1 MWWRKCAAEQGR
13 ARASFLRRGTDKCA
27 TRPRA
32 AIARL
37 RTDREGVAGRLAGG
51 ERSSKG
57 ASGASGSKRSVV
69 TSADAKVRCPL
80 TSPHL
85 RRRRPRSCSCCP
97 RPRRHPRCRRLAA
110 RRRLPSRLSPEA
122 LDAPARS
129 RPGWCQRARSSSCR
143 RRRRGRRGPCPR
155 PRRQLPARLLLPRR
169 ARVRVGERCL
179 LRVDAHQLPRRLVV
193 LELADVGR
201 GGRHLG
207 IGAGVGEDEVVGQA
221 ALGAAGKGRGGRRG

>member
-1 MWWRKCAAEQGR
+1 MRDSTAHGDCLP
-13 ARASFLRRGTDKCA
+13 SD
-27 TRPRA
+27 RPRGSCGTA
-32 AIARL
+32 CR
-37 RTDREGVAGRLAGG
+37 RREEL
-51 ERSSKG
+51 ERCVRRVRQQKKCCDVRRRKSSMPP
-57 ASGASGSKRSVV
+57 
-69 TSADAKVRCPL
+69 DLPQ
-80 TSPHL
+80 L

-97 RPRRHPRCRRLAA
+97 RPRRRLRCCRLAA

-143 RRRRGRRGPCPR
+143 RRRRGPCPR

-207 IGAGVGEDEVVGQA
+207 VGAGVGEDEVVGQA